1 MKLTKSKLKQIIQEE
16 KDWMQKAFGK
26 NKGALHKELGVPE
39 GEDIS
44 VTKMAKALRAGGK
57 TEERARAAVNANPDK
72 YGSIKDVGVDKKNES
87 LLTKESLSEMI
98 QEEFEKVVKE
108 YGAPVF
114 SPKEKE
120 SPYARRMPVAPKK
133 DKRTELEKALSKKD
147 KKLKEKDEGDFPFD
161 KIDKDIEKRGTKGV
175 CTGEKFGGPTCRPG
189 TKRYNLAKTFREMNE
204 VTAGAEK
211 FADFEALAQAFRDNK
226 TDRDAAQEIVSYV
239 DLLVTPEMKNLG
251 LVDTATRSAKG
262 NGLFDWSAPRDDPYK
277 NASIDLYDDG
287 YEVEVYPSTDEDEK
301 QETKAETLMD
311 AINFIRG
318 VLSPQG
324 AVAPGPGEDPAQME
338 FPLQENRK
346 IKIRRKKK

>member
-1 MKLTKSKLKQIIQEE
+1 MKITKSKLKQIIKEE

-26 NKGALHKELGVPE
+26 NKGALHKDLGVPE

-44 VTKMAKALRAGGK
+44 VTKMAKGLRAGGK

-87 LLTKESLSEMI
+87 LLTKESL
-98 QEEFEKVVKE
+98 QEYIKE
-108 YGAPVF
+108 I
-114 SPKEKE
+114 
-120 SPYARRMPVAPKK
+120 
-133 DKRTELEKALSKKD
+133 LS
-147 KKLKEKDEGDFPFD
+147 
-161 KIDKDIEKRGTKGV
+161 
-175 CTGEKFGGPTCRPG
+175 
-189 TKRYNLAKTFREMNE
+189 E

-211 FADFEALAQAFRDNK
+211 FADFEALAQAFREDK
-226 TDRDAAQEIVSYV
+226 TDRKAAQELVYYVEDLVS
-239 DLLVTPEMKNLG
+239 PEMENLG
-251 LVDTATRSAKG
+251 LVDTATDSAKG

-277 NASIDLYDDG
+277 NASIDLYDAG

-301 QETKAETLMD
+301 QETTTDTLMD

-338 FPLQENRK
+338 LPLQENKK